1 MPRIGVR
8 ELKNRTSEVLRAVR
22 EEKAEY
28 IVTYRGRAVARL
40 VAIEEQRDEDIWAE
54 LERLRGEISAK
65 WSSERPAAEVVSEG
79 RR

>member
-22 EEKAEY
+22 EENAEY

-40 VAIEEQRDEDIWAE
+40 VAIEEQRDEDIWGE
-54 LERLRGEISAK
+54 LERLRGEIRAK
-65 WSSERPAAEVVSEG
+65 WSSERSAAEVVSEG

>member
-54 LERLRGEISAK
+54 LERLRGEISTK
-65 WSSERPAAEVVSEG
+65 WSSERSAAELVSEG

>member
-65 WSSERPAAEVVSEG
+65 WSSKRSAAELVSEG

>member
-22 EEKAEY
+22 EENAEY

-65 WSSERPAAEVVSEG
+65 WSSERSAAEVVSEG